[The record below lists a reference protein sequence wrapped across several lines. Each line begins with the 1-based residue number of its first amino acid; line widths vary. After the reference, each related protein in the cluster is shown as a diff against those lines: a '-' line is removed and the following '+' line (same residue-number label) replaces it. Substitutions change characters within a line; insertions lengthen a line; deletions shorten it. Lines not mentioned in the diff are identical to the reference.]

1 VWPVRIGVF
10 VCHCGV
16 NIAGVVNVKRVVE
29 EAKSIPGVVHAED
42 YTYMCSE
49 PGQDLIVKA
58 IREHKL
64 DGVVVAACTP
74 SLHYETFAKAVE
86 RAGLNRYMLE
96 MVSIRELDSW
106 VHIDKNLATE
116 KATRLIAAAVAKL
129 TGNKAYEPIRVKVTK
144 KALVIGG
151 GIAGITASLSLA
163 KMGIPVIL
171 VEKTPSIGGKMAMLH
186 ETFPTLDCAQC
197 ILTPLMAEV
206 ARHPLVKIYTLTE
219 VESVEGYVGNFK
231 VKLRVKPRGVR
242 VGECR
247 LCGFCERV
255 CPVEVP
261 SEFNRGL
268 SKRKAVYIP
277 FAQAIPAAY
286 TVDFEHCTK
295 CGRCVKVCP
304 TKAIDLDQREEVVEE
319 TVGAVIV
326 ATGYD
331 LYPGEKLP
339 EYMYG
344 AENDV
349 VDSLQF
355 ERILDVQGPTRG
367 EIKRPS
373 DNRPVKRVV
382 FIQCAGSRD
391 INHLPY
397 CSKICCMYTAK
408 HALLFMERVPGGEA
422 YVFYIDVRAGGK
434 GFEEF
439 IKRAQEHGAVYIKG
453 RVSRVYRDRE
463 TGDVIVEG
471 YDLLDNREVVIRA
484 DLVVLALGVVSAL
497 DRKLAESLKIP
508 VDQYMFVS
516 EIHPKLRPVETPV
529 SGVLVAGT
537 AQGPKDIPESIA
549 QAASAAAK
557 AAELLLAGH
566 IEKEPLVAEVNRD
579 KCNGCRVCITVC
591 PYGAVEITD
600 GKARVNEALCEGC
613 GACAASCPVGA
624 IQLRNYSE
632 EQALE
637 VVKAV
642 LKVK

>member
-1 VWPVRIGVF
+1 
-10 VCHCGV
+10 V
-16 NIAGVVNVKRVVE
+16 NIAGVVNVKRVIE

-49 PGQDLIVKA
+49 PGQELIVKA
-58 IREHKL
+58 IREHEL

-331 LYPGEKLP
+331 LYTGEKLP

-463 TGDVIVEG
+463 TGDIIVEG

-613 GACAASCPVGA
+613 GACAASCPAGA

>member
-116 KATRLIAAAVAKL
+116 KAIRLIAAAVAKL

-242 VGECR
+242 VEDCR

-344 AENDV
+344 VENDV

-497 DRKLAESLKIP
+497 DRKLTESLKIP

-549 QAASAAAK
+549 QADSAAAK

>member
-1 VWPVRIGVF
+1 
-10 VCHCGV
+10 V
-16 NIAGVVNVKRVVE
+16 NIAGVVNVKRVIE

-116 KATRLIAAAVAKL
+116 KAIRLIAAAAAKL
-129 TGNKAYEPIRVKVTK
+129 TGNKAHEPIRVKVTK

-163 KMGIPVIL
+163 KMGVPVIL

-331 LYPGEKLP
+331 LYTGEKLP

>member
-16 NIAGVVNVKRVVE
+16 NIAGVVNVKRVIE

-49 PGQDLIVKA
+49 PGQELIVKA

-304 TKAIDLDQREEVVEE
+304 TKAIDLEQRGEVVEE

-331 LYPGEKLP
+331 LYTGEKLP

>member
-16 NIAGVVNVKRVVE
+16 NIAGVVNVKRVIE

-242 VGECR
+242 VEDCR

-255 CPVEVP
+255 CPVEAP

-331 LYPGEKLP
+331 LYTGEKLP

-463 TGDVIVEG
+463 TGDIIVEG

-557 AAELLLAGH
+557 AAELLLSWH

-613 GACAASCPVGA
+613 GACVASCPVGA

>member
-1 VWPVRIGVF
+1 MRIGVF

-16 NIAGVVNVKRVVE
+16 NIAGVVNVKRVIE

-49 PGQDLIVKA
+49 PGQELIVKA
-58 IREHKL
+58 IREHEL

-331 LYPGEKLP
+331 LYTGEKLP

-463 TGDVIVEG
+463 TGDIIVEG

>member
-1 VWPVRIGVF
+1 MRIGVF

-16 NIAGVVNVKRVVE
+16 NIAGVVNVKRVIE

-49 PGQDLIVKA
+49 PGQELIVKA

-242 VGECR
+242 VEDCR

-463 TGDVIVEG
+463 TGDIIVEG

-557 AAELLLAGH
+557 TAELLLSGH

>member
-1 VWPVRIGVF
+1 MRIGVF

-116 KATRLIAAAVAKL
+116 KAIRLIAAAVAKL

-231 VKLRVKPRGVR
+231 VKLRVKLRGVR
-242 VGECR
+242 VEDCR

-344 AENDV
+344 VENDV

>member
-1 VWPVRIGVF
+1 VRIGVF

-16 NIAGVVNVKRVVE
+16 NIAGVVNVKRVIE

-49 PGQDLIVKA
+49 PGQELIVKA
-58 IREHKL
+58 IREHEL

-129 TGNKAYEPIRVKVTK
+129 TGNKAHEPIRVKVTK

-304 TKAIDLDQREEVVEE
+304 TKVIDLDQREEVVEE

-331 LYPGEKLP
+331 LYTGEKLP

-463 TGDVIVEG
+463 TGDIIVEG
-471 YDLLDNREVVIRA
+471 HDLLDNREVVIRA

-600 GKARVNEALCEGC
+600 GKAHVNEALCEGC

>member
-1 VWPVRIGVF
+1 
-10 VCHCGV
+10 
-16 NIAGVVNVKRVVE
+16 
-29 EAKSIPGVVHAED
+29 
-42 YTYMCSE
+42 
-49 PGQDLIVKA
+49 LIVKA

-331 LYPGEKLP
+331 LYTGEKLP

-463 TGDVIVEG
+463 TGDIIVEG

>member
-1 VWPVRIGVF
+1 MRIGVF

-16 NIAGVVNVKRVVE
+16 NIAGVVNVKRVIE

-49 PGQDLIVKA
+49 PGQELIVKA
-58 IREHKL
+58 IREHEL

-151 GIAGITASLSLA
+151 GIAGITVSLSLA

-219 VESVEGYVGNFK
+219 VESIEGYVGNFK

-331 LYPGEKLP
+331 LYTGEKLP

-463 TGDVIVEG
+463 TGDIIVEG

>member
-1 VWPVRIGVF
+1 VRIGVF

-16 NIAGVVNVKRVVE
+16 NIAGVVNVKRVIE

-116 KATRLIAAAVAKL
+116 KATRLIAAAAAKL
-129 TGNKAYEPIRVKVTK
+129 TGNKAHEPIRVKVTK

-242 VGECR
+242 VEDCR

-331 LYPGEKLP
+331 LYTGEKLP

-373 DNRPVKRVV
+373 DNRSVKRVV

-463 TGDVIVEG
+463 TGDIIVEG

-508 VDQYMFVS
+508 VDQYMFIS

-529 SGVLVAGT
+529 SGVLVAGS